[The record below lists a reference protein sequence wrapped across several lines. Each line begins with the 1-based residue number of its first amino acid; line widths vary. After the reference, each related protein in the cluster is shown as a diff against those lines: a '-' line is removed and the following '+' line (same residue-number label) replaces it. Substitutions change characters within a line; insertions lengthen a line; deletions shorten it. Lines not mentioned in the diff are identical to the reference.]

1 MACSIY
7 TEINKCINT
16 YIHFQHTVQRP
27 LEDSNINIIYNT
39 CNAGFPLTFT
49 MYISLYTES

>member
-1 MACSIY
+1 MACVIY

-27 LEDSNINIIYNT
+27 LEGSNINIIYNT

-49 MYISLYTES
+49 LCISLYTES